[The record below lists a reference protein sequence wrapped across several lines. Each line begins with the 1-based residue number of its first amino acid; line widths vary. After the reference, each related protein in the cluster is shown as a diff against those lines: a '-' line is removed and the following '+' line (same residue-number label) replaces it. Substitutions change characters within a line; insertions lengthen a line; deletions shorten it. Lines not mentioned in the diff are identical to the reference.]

1 MVTTRQNGAHPRPP
15 RPAAEVD
22 ASPQGPHVGAFFD
35 LDGTLVP
42 GYTAA
47 AHTRDRLRR
56 RDLRV
61 VEFLTIVQL
70 AVQFRLG
77 RRTFETL
84 IEGSA
89 RTIKG
94 RLARDVDEMG
104 ERIFRQSLAD
114 RIYPEMRELVQA
126 HQRRGHTVVLSS
138 SALTNQVVPVA
149 RYLGIEHIVCNRL
162 VADEQGTLT
171 GEIEQPVVWGP
182 TKASSVQQFAV
193 DHHIDLSASYFYAD
207 GDEDL
212 SLMCQVGHPRPT
224 NPGPALTKAAVRH
237 GWPILRFSRRGGG
250 GPLGVG
256 RRLASVGSLGPLAV
270 AALGVGLVRR
280 NKRAGVNVLTRFWPG
295 TVLALSGVK
304 LNVTGAEHLTERR
317 PAVFLFNLRSSA
329 DVFLVAALVKD
340 NWTGIATKELQT
352 SRIFGQLGKLL
363 DVAFVDR
370 EDPGTANAI
379 RSLEV
384 AARKG
389 LSILVAPEGTRLG
402 MRPVGPFKRR
412 AFLIAMATGL
422 PIVPIVIRNSESVA
436 GRNATKLSPGT
447 VDIAVLP
454 PISVENWTLRNLG
467 ERIEQVR
474 TAYVETLAGWP
485 GAEEP
490 GNRVGTSQASQA
502 GTAP

>member
-1 MVTTRQNGAHPRPP
+1 MTSQPRDGAHLSARLSGPV
-15 RPAAEVD
+15 AEVG
-22 ASPQGPHVGAFFD
+22 AGPEGPGVGAFFD
-35 LDGTLVP
+35 LDGTLVA

-47 AHTRDRLRR
+47 AQTRDRVRR
-56 RDLRV
+56 RDLRMA
-61 VEFLTIVQL
+61 EFLTIVQL

-104 ERIFRQSLAD
+104 ERIFQQSVAD
-114 RIYPEMRELVQA
+114 LIYPEMRELVRA

-138 SALTNQVVPVA
+138 SALTNQVAPVA

-162 VADEQGTLT
+162 VANDEGMVT

-182 TKASSVQQFAV
+182 TKASGVQQFAAGHQV
-193 DHHIDLSASYFYAD
+193 DLGLSYFYAD

-212 SLMCQVGHPRPT
+212 SLMYLVGHPRPT
-224 NPGPALTKAAVRH
+224 NPGPMLTKVAVRR
-237 GWPILRFSRRGGG
+237 GWPIMRFSSRGSGG
-250 GPLGVG
+250 LFGGA
-256 RRLASVGSLGPLAV
+256 RRLASVSSLGPLAA
-270 AALGVGLVRR
+270 AALGVGLLRR
-280 NKRAGVNVLTRFWPG
+280 NKRAGVNFLTNFWPG

-340 NWTGIATKELQT
+340 NWTGVATKELQS
-352 SRIFGQLGKLL
+352 SRVFGRLGKLL

-370 EDPGTANAI
+370 EDPGTLAAALKP
-379 RSLEV
+379 LEA
-384 AARKG
+384 AARRG
-389 LSILVAPEGTRLG
+389 LSILIAPEGTRLDT
-402 MRPVGPFKRR
+402 RSVGPFKRR

-436 GRNATKLSPGT
+436 GRHAAKLNPGS

-454 PISVENWTLRNLG
+454 PVSVENWTLRNLR
-467 ERIEQVR
+467 ERIEQIR
-474 TAYVETLAGWP
+474 TAYLEALAEWP
-485 GAEEP
+485 
-490 GNRVGTSQASQA
+490 A
-502 GTAP
+502 GE

>member
-1 MVTTRQNGAHPRPP
+1 VSGARPLLP
-15 RPAAEVD
+15 GPAAEVS
-22 ASPQGPHVGAFFD
+22 AGPEGPNVGAFFD
-35 LDGTLVP
+35 LDGTLVA

-47 AHTRDRLRR
+47 AQTRDRVRR

-89 RTIKG
+89 RTVKG
-94 RLARDVDEMG
+94 RSAREVDEMG
-104 ERIFRQSLAD
+104 ERIFQQSVAD
-114 RIYPEMRELVQA
+114 LIYPEMRELVRA

-138 SALTNQVVPVA
+138 SALTNQVAPVA
-149 RYLGIEHIVCNRL
+149 RFLGIEHIVCNRL
-162 VADEQGTLT
+162 AADERGILS

-182 TKASSVQQFAV
+182 TKASGVQQFAADHRV
-193 DHHIDLSASYFYAD
+193 DLAASYFYAD

-212 SLMCQVGHPRPT
+212 SLMRLVGRPRPV
-224 NPGPALTKAAVRH
+224 NPGPGLAKVAIGS
-237 GWPILRFSRRGGG
+237 GWPILRFRSRGGG
-250 GPLGVG
+250 GPVG
-256 RRLASVGSLGPLAV
+256 LARRLASVGSLGPLAV
-270 AALGVGLVRR
+270 AALGVGLAHR
-280 NKRAGVNVLTRFWPG
+280 NRRAGVNFLTRFWPG

-317 PAVFLFNLRSSA
+317 PAVFLFNFRSNA

-340 NWTGIATKELQT
+340 NWTGIATKEMQS
-352 SRIFGQLGKLL
+352 SRVFGQLGKLL

-370 EDPGTANAI
+370 EHPGTGAAL
-379 RSLEV
+379 RPLEA

-389 LSILVAPEGTRLG
+389 LSILIAPEGNRLDTES
-402 MRPVGPFKRR
+402 VGPFKKR
-412 AFLIAMATGL
+412 AFLIAMAAGL

-436 GRNATKLSPGT
+436 GRNSAKLNPGT

-454 PISVENWTLRNLG
+454 PVSVAGWTLRNLR
-467 ERIEQVR
+467 ERIAQVR
-474 TAYVETLAGWP
+474 TAYLETLAEWP
-485 GAEEP
+485 IEP
-490 GNRVGTSQASQA
+490 IGLQKGPAQL
-502 GTAP
+502 GP